1 MKVSFPYPGIPS
13 LEIPRSA
20 SISLL
25 EPKILLEQEEREVD
39 IIKKGLENPVGLPRI
54 REMVKGKKK
63 ILILVDDYTRNTP
76 IHIILPE
83 VLKEMSTAGINK
95 TDIRVLIAS
104 GTHRP
109 MTQEEKLKKVGH
121 RVMAD
126 YTVLDHR
133 YNDSRELVQLNNTAG
148 GTKIWVNRAVI
159 ESDYVIGIG
168 QIVPHRVAGFS
179 GGGKI
184 IQPGACG
191 AITTGQTH
199 WLSARFPGTEIIGRI
214 DNPIRREIDAVAKA
228 AGLKF
233 IINVVLDGKEK
244 MAHCICGDP
253 IEAFR
258 LGARK
263 SIEIFGVL
271 MPEPVEIVITDSYP
285 ADLNLWQAAKGIY
298 SADLALK
305 PGGIFILVTPCPEGV
320 SVEHPQ
326 ILDIGYHSFT
336 EMESMV
342 KRGEI
347 QDLTLA
353 AHLVHVGRTVCEKAT
368 GIIVSPGIEPRIAAK
383 LGFHWAASPQEALT
397 FALKLKGKKASIA
410 VIKNGGETM
419 PVIGVAINELQK

>member
-1 MKVSFPYPGIPS
+1 VKISFPYPEVPS
-13 LEIPRSA
+13 LEIPEPA
-20 SISLL
+20 SISWL
-25 EPKILLEQEEREVD
+25 EPRTLPEQGEKETD
-39 IIKKGLENPVGLPRI
+39 IIRKGLENPVGLPRI

-76 IHIILPE
+76 VHIILPE
-83 VLKEMSTAGINK
+83 VLKEISTAGISRTN
-95 TDIRVLIAS
+95 IRLLIAS

-109 MTQEEKLKKVGH
+109 MTQEEKLKKFGH

-126 YTVLDHR
+126 YIVLDHR
-133 YNDSRELVQLNNTAG
+133 YDDPENMVQLKNTVG
-148 GTKIWVNRAVI
+148 GTEVCVNRAVI

-184 IQPGACG
+184 IQPGVCG
-191 AITTGQTH
+191 AVTTGQTH
-199 WLSARFPGTEIIGRI
+199 WLSARFPGSEIIGRV
-214 DNPIRREIDAVAKA
+214 DNPVRQEIEAVAKA

-233 IINVVLDGKEK
+233 IVNAVLDGAAKLV
-244 MAHCICGDP
+244 HCICGDP

-263 SIEIFGVL
+263 STEIFGIP
-271 MPEPVEIVITDSYP
+271 MPEPVDIVITDSYP

-305 PGGIFILVTPCPEGV
+305 PDGILILVTPCPEGV
-320 SVEHPQ
+320 CAEHPQ

-336 EMESMV
+336 EIESMV

-353 AHLVHVGRTVCEKAT
+353 AHLVHVGRIICEKAT
-368 GIIVSPGIEPRIAAK
+368 GVIVSTGIEPQTAAR
-383 LGFHWAASPQEALT
+383 LGLHWAASPQEALT
-397 FALKLKGKKASIA
+397 FALKRKGKKASIA
-410 VIKNGGETM
+410 VIKNGGEIM
-419 PVIGVAINELQK
+419 PAIESK

>member
-13 LEIPRSA
+13 LEIPKSA
-20 SISLL
+20 SISWL
-25 EPKILLEQEEREVD
+25 EPRILSEQKERETD

-54 REMVKGKKK
+54 RETVKGKKK

-76 IHIILPE
+76 VHIILPE
-83 VLKEMSTAGINK
+83 VLKEMNAAGINK
-95 TDIRVLIAS
+95 TNIRLLIAS

-109 MTQEEKLKKVGH
+109 MTQAEKLKKLGH

-126 YTVLDHR
+126 YTVLDHQ
-133 YNDSRELVQLNNTAG
+133 YDDPRELVQLQNTVG
-148 GTKIWVNRAVI
+148 GTEIWVNRTVI
-159 ESDYVIGIG
+159 ESDYVVGIG

-184 IQPGACG
+184 IQPGVCG
-191 AITTGQTH
+191 AVTTGQTH
-199 WLSARFPGTEIIGRI
+199 WLSAQFPGSEIIGRI
-214 DNPIRREIDAVAKA
+214 DNPVRQEIEAVAKA

-233 IINVVLDGKEK
+233 IANAVLDGKAK
-244 MAHCICGDP
+244 IVHCICGDP
-253 IEAFR
+253 LEAFR
-258 LGARK
+258 LGART
-263 SIEIFGVL
+263 SLEIFGIP

-305 PGGIFILVTPCPEGV
+305 PGGILILITPCPEGV
-320 SVEHPQ
+320 SAEHPQ
-326 ILDIGYHSFT
+326 ILDIGYRSFT
-336 EMESMV
+336 EVESMV

-353 AHLVHVGRTVCEKAT
+353 AHLVHVGRIICEKAT
-368 GIIVSPGIEPRIAAK
+368 GVIVSSGIEPQTAAK

-397 FALKLKGKKASIA
+397 FALKRKGKKASIA
-410 VIKNGGETM
+410 VLKNGGEIM
-419 PVIGVAINELQK
+419 PVIGSTGNKFQV

>member
-1 MKVSFPYPGIPS
+1 LKVSFPYPGVPS

-20 SISLL
+20 SISWL
-25 EPKILLEQEEREVD
+25 EPRILPEQEERETD

-63 ILILVDDYTRNTP
+63 VLILVDDYTRNTP
-76 IHIILPE
+76 INIILPE
-83 VLKEMSTAGINK
+83 VLKEMSAAGINK
-95 TDIRVLIAS
+95 TNIRMLIAS

-109 MTQEEKLKKVGH
+109 MTQAEKLKKFGH

-133 YNDSRELVQLNNTAG
+133 YNNPKELVQLKNTAG
-148 GTKIWVNRAVI
+148 GTDIWVNRAVI

-199 WLSARFPGTEIIGRI
+199 WLSAQFPGNEIIGRI
-214 DNPIRREIDAVAKA
+214 DNPVRQEIEAVAKA

-233 IINVVLDGKEK
+233 IANAVLDGKAK
-244 MAHCICGDP
+244 IAHFICGDP
-253 IEAFR
+253 LKAFR

-263 SIEIFGVL
+263 SMEIFGVS

-305 PGGIFILVTPCPEGV
+305 PGGILILITPCPEGV
-320 SVEHPQ
+320 CAEHPQ
-326 ILDIGYHSFT
+326 ILDIGYCSLT

-353 AHLVHVGRTVCEKAT
+353 AHLVHVGRIVSEKAI
-368 GIIVSPGIEPRIAAK
+368 GVIVSSGIEPQAAAK
-383 LGFHWAASPQEALT
+383 LGLHWAATPQEALT
-397 FALKLKGKKASIA
+397 FALKRKGKRASIA

-419 PVIGVAINELQK
+419 PVVRSTGNELQE

>member
-1 MKVSFPYPGIPS
+1 VKISFPYPEVPS
-13 LEIPRSA
+13 LEIPESA
-20 SISLL
+20 SISWL
-25 EPKILLEQEEREVD
+25 EPRTFPEQEEKETD
-39 IIKKGLENPVGLPRI
+39 IIAKGLENPVGLPRI

-76 IHIILPE
+76 VHIILPE
-83 VLKEMSTAGINK
+83 VLKEISTAGISRTN
-95 TDIRVLIAS
+95 IRLLIAS

-109 MTQEEKLKKVGH
+109 MTQEEKLKKLGH

-126 YTVLDHR
+126 YIVLDHR
-133 YNDSRELVQLNNTAG
+133 YDDPEDMVQLKNTAG
-148 GTKIWVNRAVI
+148 GTEICVNRAVI

-184 IQPGACG
+184 IQPGVCG
-191 AITTGQTH
+191 AVTTGQTH
-199 WLSARFPGTEIIGRI
+199 WLSARFPGSEIIGRV
-214 DNPIRREIDAVAKA
+214 DNPVRQEIEAVAKA

-233 IINVVLDGKEK
+233 IVNAVLGGAAKLV
-244 MAHCICGDP
+244 HCICGDP

-263 SIEIFGVL
+263 STEIFGIP
-271 MPEPVEIVITDSYP
+271 MPEPVDIVITDSYP

-305 PGGIFILVTPCPEGV
+305 PDGILILVTPCPEGV
-320 SVEHPQ
+320 CAEHPQ
-326 ILDIGYHSFT
+326 ILDIGYRSFT
-336 EMESMV
+336 EIESMV

-353 AHLVHVGRTVCEKAT
+353 AHLAHVGRIICEKAT
-368 GIIVSPGIEPRIAAK
+368 GVIVSTGIEPQTAAK
-383 LGFHWAASPQEALT
+383 LGLHWAANPQEALT
-397 FALKLKGKKASIA
+397 FALKRKGKKASIA
-410 VIKNGGETM
+410 VIKNGGEVM
-419 PVIGVAINELQK
+419 PVIGSK

>member
-1 MKVSFPYPGIPS
+1 LKVSFPYPGVPS
-13 LEIPRSA
+13 LEIPEST
-20 SISLL
+20 SILWL
-25 EPKILLEQEEREVD
+25 EPRILPEQEEREKD

-63 ILILVDDYTRNTP
+63 VLILVDDYTRNTP

-83 VLKEMSTAGINK
+83 VLKEMSAAGINK
-95 TDIRVLIAS
+95 TNIRLLIAS

-109 MTQEEKLKKVGH
+109 MTQAEKLKKLGH

-133 YNDSRELVQLNNTAG
+133 YDDPGELVQLQNTAG
-148 GTKIWVNRAVI
+148 GTEIWVNRTVI

-184 IQPGACG
+184 IQPGVCG
-191 AITTGQTH
+191 AVTTGQTH

-214 DNPIRREIDAVAKA
+214 DNPVRREIEAVAKA

-233 IINVVLDGKEK
+233 IANAVLDGKAK
-244 MAHCICGDP
+244 IVHFICGDP
-253 IEAFR
+253 LEAFR

-263 SIEIFGVL
+263 SMEIFGIP

-305 PGGIFILVTPCPEGV
+305 PGGILILVTPCPEGV
-320 SVEHPQ
+320 SAEHPQ
-326 ILDIGYHSFT
+326 ILDIGYRPFT
-336 EMESMV
+336 EVESMV

-353 AHLVHVGRTVCEKAT
+353 AHLVHVGRIICEKAI
-368 GIIVSPGIEPRIAAK
+368 GVIVSSGIEPQTATK
-383 LGFHWAASPQEALT
+383 LGFHWATSPQEALT
-397 FALKLKGKKASIA
+397 FALKRKGKKASIA
-410 VIKNGGETM
+410 VIKNGGEIM
-419 PVIGVAINELQK
+419 PVIRSK

>member
-1 MKVSFPYPGIPS
+1 MKISFPYPEVPS
-13 LEIPRSA
+13 LEIPEPA
-20 SISLL
+20 SISWL
-25 EPKILLEQEEREVD
+25 EPRTLPEQGEKETD
-39 IIKKGLENPVGLPRI
+39 IIRKGLENPVGLPRI

-76 IHIILPE
+76 VHIILPE
-83 VLKEMSTAGINK
+83 VLKEISTAGISRTN
-95 TDIRVLIAS
+95 IRLLIAS

-109 MTQEEKLKKVGH
+109 MTQEEKLKKFGH

-126 YTVLDHR
+126 YIVLDHR
-133 YNDSRELVQLNNTAG
+133 YDDPENMVQLKNTVG
-148 GTKIWVNRAVI
+148 GTEVCVNRAVI

-184 IQPGACG
+184 IQPGVCG
-191 AITTGQTH
+191 AVTTGQTH
-199 WLSARFPGTEIIGRI
+199 WLSARFPGSEIIGRV
-214 DNPIRREIDAVAKA
+214 DNPVRQEIEAVAKA

-233 IINVVLDGKEK
+233 IVNAVLDGAAKLV
-244 MAHCICGDP
+244 HCICGDP

-263 SIEIFGVL
+263 SLEIFSI
-271 MPEPVEIVITDSYP
+271 PISEPFDIVITDSYP

-305 PGGIFILVTPCPEGV
+305 PNGILILVTPCPEGV
-320 SVEHPQ
+320 CAEHPQ

-336 EMESMV
+336 EIESMV

-353 AHLVHVGRTVCEKAT
+353 AHLVHVGRIICEKAT
-368 GIIVSPGIEPRIAAK
+368 GVIVSTGIEPQTAAK
-383 LGFHWAASPQEALT
+383 LGLHWAASPQEALT
-397 FALKLKGKKASIA
+397 FALKRKGKKASIA
-410 VIKNGGETM
+410 VIKNGGEIM
-419 PVIGVAINELQK
+419 PAIESK